1 VEWADGAAA
10 GLVVAVAAA
19 DFHMLPLLLVAASW
33 PISAQNYPY
42 CRCFETAV
50 AAEAEKSCRETAAAV
65 AAAVVAG
72 IVVEISSLPAVAV
85 AATVAVDGTGC
96 CCTPFLLVLVPAAA
110 APRKENTE

>member
-1 VEWADGAAA
+1 MEWADGA
-10 GLVVAVAAA
+10 GLVGAVAVAAA

-85 AATVAVDGTGC
+85 AATVDGTGC
-96 CCTPFLLVLVPAAA
+96 CCTPFLLVPVPAA